1 MRKSTADEK
10 AKKIPKTIPGQT
22 PTARGSAQP
31 HIFEQ
36 EAITPTEPSPGEA
49 TEIDLDDPHSG
60 DRSSAPKRGAMGDTK
75 PRQTSRASR
84 ANGN

>member
-1 MRKSTADEK
+1 MRKLMADEK

-36 EAITPTEPSPGEA
+36 ESVSPPIDPSPSEA
-49 TEIDLDDPHSG
+49 TEINPASEN
-60 DRSSAPKRGAMGDTK
+60 TK
-75 PRQTSRASR
+75 
-84 ANGN
+84 